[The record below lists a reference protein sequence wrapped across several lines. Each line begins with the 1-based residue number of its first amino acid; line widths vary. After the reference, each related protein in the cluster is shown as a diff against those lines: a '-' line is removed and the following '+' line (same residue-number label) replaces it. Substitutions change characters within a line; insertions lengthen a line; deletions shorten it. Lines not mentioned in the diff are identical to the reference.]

1 MKIGSVELPNRFV
14 RSATY
19 DSMAGES
26 GEISNR
32 LIERYV
38 RLARGNV
45 GLIISGLMHV
55 QSSGR
60 GYKYQAGIHQDRMIP
75 GLKTLTD
82 AVHQFGGRIAFQ
94 LAHCGRQSTKK
105 IAGRIPLA
113 PSSRGRDPLNFVKPM
128 AMTEEQIVETVNA
141 FGDAARRSVEAGADG
156 IQLHGAHGYLISE
169 FLSPFF
175 NVRND
180 VWGGSTENRFRFL
193 KEIVV
198 KVKSVVPDGFPVLVK
213 LNANDH
219 LSQEGV
225 IPAIAV
231 KYAGWLA
238 ALGIDGV
245 EISCGT
251 SNYSFMNMCRGK
263 VPTAELLKS
272 LAWWEKPIGK
282 MMIGKLEGRFDLEE
296 GYNLNSAKLIKTAL
310 GKTPLM
316 LVGGMRTVSHM
327 EAVLKNND
335 ADFISMSRPFIREPF
350 LVKKIQE
357 EKVDGV
363 TCVSCNRCLAA
374 IPNELPVYC
383 YKTKFPK
390 A

>member
-1 MKIGSVELPNRFV
+1 MKIGSVELSNRFV

-19 DSMAGES
+19 DSMARETGEV
-26 GEISNR
+26 SNR

-60 GYKYQAGIHQDRMIP
+60 GYKYQTGIHHDRMIP
-75 GLKTLTD
+75 GLKRLSD
-82 AVHQFGGRIAFQ
+82 AVHQFGGKIAFQ
-94 LAHCGRQSTKK
+94 MAHCGRQTTKK
-105 IAGRIPLA
+105 MAGRIPLA
-113 PSSRGRDPLNFVKPM
+113 PSSQGRDPLNFVKPM

-141 FGDAARRSVEAGADG
+141 FGDAAGRSVEAGADG
-156 IQLHGAHGYLISE
+156 IQLHGAHGFLISE

-180 VWGGSTENRFRFL
+180 VWGGSAENRFRFL
-193 KEIVV
+193 KEVV
-198 KVKSVVPDGFPVLVK
+198 LKVKSVVPDGFPVLVK
-213 LNANDH
+213 LNADDH
-219 LSQEGV
+219 LSQKGV
-225 IPAIAV
+225 TPDIAV

-238 ALGIDGV
+238 TLGIDGV

-251 SNYSFMNMCRGK
+251 SNYSFMNMCRGS

-282 MMIGKLEGRFDLEE
+282 MMIGKLEGRFELEE
-296 GYNLNSAKLIKTAL
+296 GYNLDSAKLMKTAL

-335 ADFISMSRPFIREPF
+335 ADFICMSRPFIREPF

-357 EKVDGV
+357 DKMDRV

-383 YKTKFPK
+383 YKKKFPK
-390 A
+390 S